1 MLAIGF
7 MPKEQPVDVGD
18 GIKVVFVTRKIPL
31 VNLLNRPIKPGKPCL
46 I

>member
-18 GIKVVFVTRKIPL
+18 GIKVVFVTTKISL
-31 VNLLNRPIKPGKPCL
+31 VNPLNRPIKPEELCP